1 MEINMLQALSNFKS
15 NSVEV
20 KGNGTE
26 GDFLKSLNNLINSE
40 EFNGEENIEAENI
53 PNVKVDIED
62 LLNIEFNEDIKTA
75 ENIIVNEEVKSDKN
89 IEIKDVIQSYEKDE
103 LIEFVEDDK
112 EDELNKIDENLIILA
127 NRIFNNIS
135 YKEKQQF
142 NITEDNADFKN
153 NTQMDMNIVNNN
165 VNKQQEIVDNLI
177 AFVESSSNK
186 DNIQNKIDFV
196 KKTFDFN
203 EVKSKLTDLV
213 ESNFNLQNSKDE
225 FSNNVEKSLD
235 FASELEAISNFK
247 VLSMK
252 DNIKVNDSKN
262 EINFL
267 NNIAMTNNNANLEV
281 KTENLEPHVVR
292 SEYIAN
298 DIVESINYLKVN
310 NLEEIKVKMNPKD
323 LGELHI
329 KIIKENNVE
338 KVFITL
344 HNSESFKLVKDN
356 VAEIKNHLNNLD
368 INVNEVNVEMKSE
381 NRDDFSQN
389 LNQQF
394 NKGNNK
400 QQRRAVKFEIENE
413 SSIENDLLKTD
424 SNINRLIEE
433 EDMEINTRSA
443 SNSAIGK
450 TENGTYIYDS
460 ATKTDK
466 NLFLK
471 MLVAQMT
478 NQDPFNSQD
487 PSEYIS
493 QLAQFNTLEQMMS
506 LNDSMSYLVNL
517 GNSMLVNN
525 AVDAASST
533 IGKNVE
539 VSVANEKGD
548 YENFNGK
555 VKSAS
560 IKDGVVYL
568 ELELKDTGEIKEV
581 PYSSLTKITE

>member
-1 MEINMLQALSNFKS
+1 MEINMLQALSNFKT

-89 IEIKDVIQSYEKDE
+89 IE
-103 LIEFVEDDK
+103 FVEDNKKD
-112 EDELNKIDENLIILA
+112 DLNKIDENLIILA

-142 NITEDNADFKN
+142 DITEDNADFKN

-186 DNIQNKIDFV
+186 DNIQNKIDFI

-225 FSNNVEKSLD
+225 FTNNVEKSLD

-424 SNINRLIEE
+424 SNINRLI
-433 EDMEINTRSA
+433 
-443 SNSAIGK
+443 
-450 TENGTYIYDS
+450 
-460 ATKTDK
+460 
-466 NLFLK
+466 
-471 MLVAQMT
+471 
-478 NQDPFNSQD
+478 
-487 PSEYIS
+487 
-493 QLAQFNTLEQMMS
+493 
-506 LNDSMSYLVNL
+506 
-517 GNSMLVNN
+517 
-525 AVDAASST
+525 
-533 IGKNVE
+533 
-539 VSVANEKGD
+539 
-548 YENFNGK
+548 
-555 VKSAS
+555 
-560 IKDGVVYL
+560 
-568 ELELKDTGEIKEV
+568 
-581 PYSSLTKITE
+581 

>member
-1 MEINMLQALSNFKS
+1 MVRKIQK
-15 NSVEV
+15 
-20 KGNGTE
+20 
-26 GDFLKSLNNLINSE
+26 LKI
-40 EFNGEENIEAENI
+40 
-53 PNVKVDIED
+53 D

-112 EDELNKIDENLIILA
+112 EDNLNKIDENLIILA

-142 NITEDNADFKN
+142 DITEDNADFKN

-186 DNIQNKIDFV
+186 DNIQNKIDFI

-225 FSNNVEKSLD
+225 FTNNVEKSLD

-413 SSIENDLLKTD
+413 NESSIENDLLKTD
-424 SNINRLIEE
+424 SNINRLIQE

>member
-1 MEINMLQALSNFKS
+1 MEINMLQALSNFKT

-40 EFNGEENIEAENI
+40 EFNGEENIETENI
-53 PNVKVDIED
+53 PNVKVDIEE

-89 IEIKDVIQSYEKDE
+89 IE
-103 LIEFVEDDK
+103 FVEDNK
-112 EDELNKIDENLIILA
+112 EDDLNKIDENLIILA

-142 NITEDNADFKN
+142 DITEDNADFKN

-186 DNIQNKIDFV
+186 DNIQNKINFI

-225 FSNNVEKSLD
+225 FTNNVEKSLD

-424 SNINRLIEE
+424 SNINRLI
-433 EDMEINTRSA
+433 
-443 SNSAIGK
+443 
-450 TENGTYIYDS
+450 
-460 ATKTDK
+460 
-466 NLFLK
+466 
-471 MLVAQMT
+471 
-478 NQDPFNSQD
+478 
-487 PSEYIS
+487 
-493 QLAQFNTLEQMMS
+493 
-506 LNDSMSYLVNL
+506 
-517 GNSMLVNN
+517 
-525 AVDAASST
+525 
-533 IGKNVE
+533 
-539 VSVANEKGD
+539 
-548 YENFNGK
+548 
-555 VKSAS
+555 
-560 IKDGVVYL
+560 
-568 ELELKDTGEIKEV
+568 
-581 PYSSLTKITE
+581 

>member
-1 MEINMLQALSNFKS
+1 M
-15 NSVEV
+15 
-20 KGNGTE
+20 
-26 GDFLKSLNNLINSE
+26 
-40 EFNGEENIEAENI
+40 
-53 PNVKVDIED
+53 
-62 LLNIEFNEDIKTA
+62 
-75 ENIIVNEEVKSDKN
+75 
-89 IEIKDVIQSYEKDE
+89 
-103 LIEFVEDDK
+103 
-112 EDELNKIDENLIILA
+112 
-127 NRIFNNIS
+127 
-135 YKEKQQF
+135 
-142 NITEDNADFKN
+142 
-153 NTQMDMNIVNNN
+153 
-165 VNKQQEIVDNLI
+165 DNLI

-186 DNIQNKIDFV
+186 DNIQNKIDFI

-225 FSNNVEKSLD
+225 FTNNVEKSLD

-292 SEYIAN
+292 SEYIVN
-298 DIVESINYLKVN
+298 DLVESINYLKVN

-413 SSIENDLLKTD
+413 NESSIENDLLKTD
-424 SNINRLIEE
+424 SNINRLI
-433 EDMEINTRSA
+433 
-443 SNSAIGK
+443 
-450 TENGTYIYDS
+450 
-460 ATKTDK
+460 
-466 NLFLK
+466 
-471 MLVAQMT
+471 
-478 NQDPFNSQD
+478 
-487 PSEYIS
+487 
-493 QLAQFNTLEQMMS
+493 
-506 LNDSMSYLVNL
+506 
-517 GNSMLVNN
+517 
-525 AVDAASST
+525 
-533 IGKNVE
+533 
-539 VSVANEKGD
+539 
-548 YENFNGK
+548 
-555 VKSAS
+555 
-560 IKDGVVYL
+560 
-568 ELELKDTGEIKEV
+568 
-581 PYSSLTKITE
+581 

>member
-1 MEINMLQALSNFKS
+1 MEINMLQALSNFKT

-20 KGNGTE
+20 KGNRTE

-40 EFNGEENIEAENI
+40 KFNGEENIE
-53 PNVKVDIED
+53 
-62 LLNIEFNEDIKTA
+62 A

-142 NITEDNADFKN
+142 DITEDNADFKN

-186 DNIQNKIDFV
+186 DNIQNKIDFI

-225 FSNNVEKSLD
+225 FTNNVEKSLD
-235 FASELEAISNFK
+235 FAIELEAISNFK

-413 SSIENDLLKTD
+413 NESSIENDLLKTD
-424 SNINRLIEE
+424 SNINRLI
-433 EDMEINTRSA
+433 
-443 SNSAIGK
+443 
-450 TENGTYIYDS
+450 
-460 ATKTDK
+460 
-466 NLFLK
+466 
-471 MLVAQMT
+471 
-478 NQDPFNSQD
+478 
-487 PSEYIS
+487 
-493 QLAQFNTLEQMMS
+493 
-506 LNDSMSYLVNL
+506 
-517 GNSMLVNN
+517 
-525 AVDAASST
+525 
-533 IGKNVE
+533 
-539 VSVANEKGD
+539 
-548 YENFNGK
+548 
-555 VKSAS
+555 
-560 IKDGVVYL
+560 
-568 ELELKDTGEIKEV
+568 
-581 PYSSLTKITE
+581 

>member
-1 MEINMLQALSNFKS
+1 MEINMLQALSNFKT

-20 KGNGTE
+20 KDNGTE

-53 PNVKVDIED
+53 PNVKVDIEE

-89 IEIKDVIQSYEKDE
+89 IE
-103 LIEFVEDDK
+103 FVEDNK
-112 EDELNKIDENLIILA
+112 EDDLNKIDENLIILA

-142 NITEDNADFKN
+142 DITEDNADFKN

-186 DNIQNKIDFV
+186 DNIQNKIDFI

-225 FSNNVEKSLD
+225 FTNNVEKSLD

-267 NNIAMTNNNANLEV
+267 NNIAMTNNNVNLEV

-413 SSIENDLLKTD
+413 NESSIENDLLKTD
-424 SNINRLIEE
+424 SNINRLI
-433 EDMEINTRSA
+433 
-443 SNSAIGK
+443 
-450 TENGTYIYDS
+450 
-460 ATKTDK
+460 
-466 NLFLK
+466 
-471 MLVAQMT
+471 
-478 NQDPFNSQD
+478 
-487 PSEYIS
+487 
-493 QLAQFNTLEQMMS
+493 
-506 LNDSMSYLVNL
+506 
-517 GNSMLVNN
+517 
-525 AVDAASST
+525 
-533 IGKNVE
+533 
-539 VSVANEKGD
+539 
-548 YENFNGK
+548 
-555 VKSAS
+555 
-560 IKDGVVYL
+560 
-568 ELELKDTGEIKEV
+568 
-581 PYSSLTKITE
+581 

>member
-1 MEINMLQALSNFKS
+1 MEINMLQALSNFKT

-53 PNVKVDIED
+53 PNVKVDIEE

-89 IEIKDVIQSYEKDE
+89 IE
-103 LIEFVEDDK
+103 FVEDNK
-112 EDELNKIDENLIILA
+112 EDDLNKIDENLIILA

-142 NITEDNADFKN
+142 DITEDNADFKN

-186 DNIQNKIDFV
+186 DNIQNKIDFI

-225 FSNNVEKSLD
+225 FTNNVEKSLD

-413 SSIENDLLKTD
+413 NESSIENDLLKTD
-424 SNINRLIEE
+424 SNINRLI
-433 EDMEINTRSA
+433 
-443 SNSAIGK
+443 
-450 TENGTYIYDS
+450 
-460 ATKTDK
+460 
-466 NLFLK
+466 
-471 MLVAQMT
+471 
-478 NQDPFNSQD
+478 
-487 PSEYIS
+487 
-493 QLAQFNTLEQMMS
+493 
-506 LNDSMSYLVNL
+506 
-517 GNSMLVNN
+517 
-525 AVDAASST
+525 
-533 IGKNVE
+533 
-539 VSVANEKGD
+539 
-548 YENFNGK
+548 
-555 VKSAS
+555 
-560 IKDGVVYL
+560 
-568 ELELKDTGEIKEV
+568 
-581 PYSSLTKITE
+581 

>member
-1 MEINMLQALSNFKS
+1 MEINMLQALSNFKT

-40 EFNGEENIEAENI
+40 EFNGEENIE
-53 PNVKVDIED
+53 
-62 LLNIEFNEDIKTA
+62 A

-142 NITEDNADFKN
+142 DITEDNADFKN

-225 FSNNVEKSLD
+225 FTNNVEKSLD

-413 SSIENDLLKTD
+413 SSIENYLLKTD
-424 SNINRLIEE
+424 SNINRLI
-433 EDMEINTRSA
+433 
-443 SNSAIGK
+443 
-450 TENGTYIYDS
+450 
-460 ATKTDK
+460 
-466 NLFLK
+466 
-471 MLVAQMT
+471 
-478 NQDPFNSQD
+478 
-487 PSEYIS
+487 
-493 QLAQFNTLEQMMS
+493 
-506 LNDSMSYLVNL
+506 
-517 GNSMLVNN
+517 
-525 AVDAASST
+525 
-533 IGKNVE
+533 
-539 VSVANEKGD
+539 
-548 YENFNGK
+548 
-555 VKSAS
+555 
-560 IKDGVVYL
+560 
-568 ELELKDTGEIKEV
+568 
-581 PYSSLTKITE
+581 

>member
-1 MEINMLQALSNFKS
+1 MEINMLQALSNFKT

-20 KGNGTE
+20 KDNGTE

-53 PNVKVDIED
+53 PNVKVDIEE

-89 IEIKDVIQSYEKDE
+89 IE
-103 LIEFVEDDK
+103 FVEDNK
-112 EDELNKIDENLIILA
+112 EDDLNKIDENLIILA

-142 NITEDNADFKN
+142 DITEDNADFKN

-186 DNIQNKIDFV
+186 DNIQNKIDFI

-225 FSNNVEKSLD
+225 FTNNVEKSLD

-424 SNINRLIEE
+424 SNINRLI
-433 EDMEINTRSA
+433 
-443 SNSAIGK
+443 
-450 TENGTYIYDS
+450 
-460 ATKTDK
+460 
-466 NLFLK
+466 
-471 MLVAQMT
+471 
-478 NQDPFNSQD
+478 
-487 PSEYIS
+487 
-493 QLAQFNTLEQMMS
+493 
-506 LNDSMSYLVNL
+506 
-517 GNSMLVNN
+517 
-525 AVDAASST
+525 
-533 IGKNVE
+533 
-539 VSVANEKGD
+539 
-548 YENFNGK
+548 
-555 VKSAS
+555 
-560 IKDGVVYL
+560 
-568 ELELKDTGEIKEV
+568 
-581 PYSSLTKITE
+581 

>member
-1 MEINMLQALSNFKS
+1 MEINMLQALSNFKT

-40 EFNGEENIEAENI
+40 KFNGEENIEAENI

-142 NITEDNADFKN
+142 DITEDNANFKN

-165 VNKQQEIVDNLI
+165 VNKQKEIVDNLI

-225 FSNNVEKSLD
+225 FTNNVEKSLD

-413 SSIENDLLKTD
+413 NESSIENDLLKTD
-424 SNINRLIEE
+424 SNINRLI
-433 EDMEINTRSA
+433 
-443 SNSAIGK
+443 
-450 TENGTYIYDS
+450 
-460 ATKTDK
+460 
-466 NLFLK
+466 
-471 MLVAQMT
+471 
-478 NQDPFNSQD
+478 
-487 PSEYIS
+487 
-493 QLAQFNTLEQMMS
+493 
-506 LNDSMSYLVNL
+506 
-517 GNSMLVNN
+517 
-525 AVDAASST
+525 
-533 IGKNVE
+533 
-539 VSVANEKGD
+539 
-548 YENFNGK
+548 
-555 VKSAS
+555 
-560 IKDGVVYL
+560 
-568 ELELKDTGEIKEV
+568 
-581 PYSSLTKITE
+581 

>member
-1 MEINMLQALSNFKS
+1 MEINMLQSLSNFKT

-20 KGNGTE
+20 KDNGTE

-53 PNVKVDIED
+53 PNVKVDIEE

-89 IEIKDVIQSYEKDE
+89 IE
-103 LIEFVEDDK
+103 FVEDNK
-112 EDELNKIDENLIILA
+112 EDDLNKIDENLIILA

-142 NITEDNADFKN
+142 DITEDNADFKN

-186 DNIQNKIDFV
+186 DNIQNKIDFI

-225 FSNNVEKSLD
+225 FTNNVEKSLD

-424 SNINRLIEE
+424 SNINRLI
-433 EDMEINTRSA
+433 
-443 SNSAIGK
+443 
-450 TENGTYIYDS
+450 
-460 ATKTDK
+460 
-466 NLFLK
+466 
-471 MLVAQMT
+471 
-478 NQDPFNSQD
+478 
-487 PSEYIS
+487 
-493 QLAQFNTLEQMMS
+493 
-506 LNDSMSYLVNL
+506 
-517 GNSMLVNN
+517 
-525 AVDAASST
+525 
-533 IGKNVE
+533 
-539 VSVANEKGD
+539 
-548 YENFNGK
+548 
-555 VKSAS
+555 
-560 IKDGVVYL
+560 
-568 ELELKDTGEIKEV
+568 
-581 PYSSLTKITE
+581 

>member
-1 MEINMLQALSNFKS
+1 MEINMLQALSNFKT

-53 PNVKVDIED
+53 PNVKVDIEE

-89 IEIKDVIQSYEKDE
+89 IE
-103 LIEFVEDDK
+103 FVEDNK
-112 EDELNKIDENLIILA
+112 EDDLNKVDENLIILA

-142 NITEDNADFKN
+142 DITEDNADFKN

-186 DNIQNKIDFV
+186 DNIQNKIDFI

-225 FSNNVEKSLD
+225 FTNNVEKSLD

-413 SSIENDLLKTD
+413 NESSIENDLLKTD
-424 SNINRLIEE
+424 SNINRLI
-433 EDMEINTRSA
+433 
-443 SNSAIGK
+443 
-450 TENGTYIYDS
+450 
-460 ATKTDK
+460 
-466 NLFLK
+466 
-471 MLVAQMT
+471 
-478 NQDPFNSQD
+478 
-487 PSEYIS
+487 
-493 QLAQFNTLEQMMS
+493 
-506 LNDSMSYLVNL
+506 
-517 GNSMLVNN
+517 
-525 AVDAASST
+525 
-533 IGKNVE
+533 
-539 VSVANEKGD
+539 
-548 YENFNGK
+548 
-555 VKSAS
+555 
-560 IKDGVVYL
+560 
-568 ELELKDTGEIKEV
+568 
-581 PYSSLTKITE
+581 

>member
-1 MEINMLQALSNFKS
+1 MEINMLQALSNFKT

-89 IEIKDVIQSYEKDE
+89 IE
-103 LIEFVEDDK
+103 FVEDNK
-112 EDELNKIDENLIILA
+112 EDDLNKIDENLIILA

-142 NITEDNADFKN
+142 DITEDNADFKN

-186 DNIQNKIDFV
+186 DNIQNKIDFI

-225 FSNNVEKSLD
+225 FTNNVEKSLD

-413 SSIENDLLKTD
+413 NESSIENDLLKTD
-424 SNINRLIEE
+424 SNINRLI
-433 EDMEINTRSA
+433 
-443 SNSAIGK
+443 
-450 TENGTYIYDS
+450 
-460 ATKTDK
+460 
-466 NLFLK
+466 
-471 MLVAQMT
+471 
-478 NQDPFNSQD
+478 
-487 PSEYIS
+487 
-493 QLAQFNTLEQMMS
+493 
-506 LNDSMSYLVNL
+506 
-517 GNSMLVNN
+517 
-525 AVDAASST
+525 
-533 IGKNVE
+533 
-539 VSVANEKGD
+539 
-548 YENFNGK
+548 
-555 VKSAS
+555 
-560 IKDGVVYL
+560 
-568 ELELKDTGEIKEV
+568 
-581 PYSSLTKITE
+581 

>member
-1 MEINMLQALSNFKS
+1 MEINMLQALSNFKT

-53 PNVKVDIED
+53 PNVKVDIEE

-89 IEIKDVIQSYEKDE
+89 IE
-103 LIEFVEDDK
+103 FVEDNK
-112 EDELNKIDENLIILA
+112 EDDLNKIDENLIILA

-142 NITEDNADFKN
+142 DITEDNADFKN

-165 VNKQQEIVDNLI
+165 VNKQQEIVDSLI

-186 DNIQNKIDFV
+186 DNIQNKIDFI

-225 FSNNVEKSLD
+225 FTNNVEKSLD

-424 SNINRLIEE
+424 SNINRLI
-433 EDMEINTRSA
+433 
-443 SNSAIGK
+443 
-450 TENGTYIYDS
+450 
-460 ATKTDK
+460 
-466 NLFLK
+466 
-471 MLVAQMT
+471 
-478 NQDPFNSQD
+478 
-487 PSEYIS
+487 
-493 QLAQFNTLEQMMS
+493 
-506 LNDSMSYLVNL
+506 
-517 GNSMLVNN
+517 
-525 AVDAASST
+525 
-533 IGKNVE
+533 
-539 VSVANEKGD
+539 
-548 YENFNGK
+548 
-555 VKSAS
+555 
-560 IKDGVVYL
+560 
-568 ELELKDTGEIKEV
+568 
-581 PYSSLTKITE
+581 

>member
-1 MEINMLQALSNFKS
+1 MEINMLQALSNFKT

-75 ENIIVNEEVKSDKN
+75 ENIIVNNEEVKSDKN

-112 EDELNKIDENLIILA
+112 EDNLNKIDENLIILA

-142 NITEDNADFKN
+142 DITEDNADFKN

-186 DNIQNKIDFV
+186 DNIQNKIDFI

-225 FSNNVEKSLD
+225 FTNKVEKSLD

-413 SSIENDLLKTD
+413 NESSIENDLLKTD
-424 SNINRLIEE
+424 SNINRLI
-433 EDMEINTRSA
+433 
-443 SNSAIGK
+443 
-450 TENGTYIYDS
+450 
-460 ATKTDK
+460 
-466 NLFLK
+466 
-471 MLVAQMT
+471 
-478 NQDPFNSQD
+478 
-487 PSEYIS
+487 
-493 QLAQFNTLEQMMS
+493 
-506 LNDSMSYLVNL
+506 
-517 GNSMLVNN
+517 
-525 AVDAASST
+525 
-533 IGKNVE
+533 
-539 VSVANEKGD
+539 
-548 YENFNGK
+548 
-555 VKSAS
+555 
-560 IKDGVVYL
+560 
-568 ELELKDTGEIKEV
+568 
-581 PYSSLTKITE
+581 

>member
-1 MEINMLQALSNFKS
+1 MEINMLQALSNFKT

-53 PNVKVDIED
+53 PNVKVDIEE

-89 IEIKDVIQSYEKDE
+89 IE
-103 LIEFVEDDK
+103 FVEDNK
-112 EDELNKIDENLIILA
+112 EDDLNKIDENLIILA

-142 NITEDNADFKN
+142 DITEDNADFKN

-186 DNIQNKIDFV
+186 DNIQNKIDFI

-225 FSNNVEKSLD
+225 FTNNVEKSLD

-310 NLEEIKVKMNPKD
+310 NLEEIKMKMNPKD

-400 QQRRAVKFEIENE
+400 QQRRAVKFENENENE

-424 SNINRLIEE
+424 SNINRLI
-433 EDMEINTRSA
+433 
-443 SNSAIGK
+443 
-450 TENGTYIYDS
+450 
-460 ATKTDK
+460 
-466 NLFLK
+466 
-471 MLVAQMT
+471 
-478 NQDPFNSQD
+478 
-487 PSEYIS
+487 
-493 QLAQFNTLEQMMS
+493 
-506 LNDSMSYLVNL
+506 
-517 GNSMLVNN
+517 
-525 AVDAASST
+525 
-533 IGKNVE
+533 
-539 VSVANEKGD
+539 
-548 YENFNGK
+548 
-555 VKSAS
+555 
-560 IKDGVVYL
+560 
-568 ELELKDTGEIKEV
+568 
-581 PYSSLTKITE
+581 

>member
-1 MEINMLQALSNFKS
+1 MEINMLQALSNFKT

-89 IEIKDVIQSYEKDE
+89 IE
-103 LIEFVEDDK
+103 FVEDNKKD
-112 EDELNKIDENLIILA
+112 DLNKIDENLIILA

-142 NITEDNADFKN
+142 DITEDNADFKN

-225 FSNNVEKSLD
+225 FTNNVEKSLD

-424 SNINRLIEE
+424 SNINRLI
-433 EDMEINTRSA
+433 
-443 SNSAIGK
+443 
-450 TENGTYIYDS
+450 
-460 ATKTDK
+460 
-466 NLFLK
+466 
-471 MLVAQMT
+471 
-478 NQDPFNSQD
+478 
-487 PSEYIS
+487 
-493 QLAQFNTLEQMMS
+493 
-506 LNDSMSYLVNL
+506 
-517 GNSMLVNN
+517 
-525 AVDAASST
+525 
-533 IGKNVE
+533 
-539 VSVANEKGD
+539 
-548 YENFNGK
+548 
-555 VKSAS
+555 
-560 IKDGVVYL
+560 
-568 ELELKDTGEIKEV
+568 
-581 PYSSLTKITE
+581 

>member
-1 MEINMLQALSNFKS
+1 MEINMLQALSNFKT

-26 GDFLKSLNNLINSE
+26 GNFLKSLNNLINSE

-112 EDELNKIDENLIILA
+112 EDNLNKIDENLIILA

-142 NITEDNADFKN
+142 DITEDNADFKN

-165 VNKQQEIVDNLI
+165 VNK
-177 AFVESSSNK
+177 
-186 DNIQNKIDFV
+186 DNIQNKIDFI

-225 FSNNVEKSLD
+225 FTNNVEKSLD

-413 SSIENDLLKTD
+413 NESSIENDLLKTD
-424 SNINRLIEE
+424 SNINRLI
-433 EDMEINTRSA
+433 
-443 SNSAIGK
+443 
-450 TENGTYIYDS
+450 
-460 ATKTDK
+460 
-466 NLFLK
+466 
-471 MLVAQMT
+471 
-478 NQDPFNSQD
+478 
-487 PSEYIS
+487 
-493 QLAQFNTLEQMMS
+493 
-506 LNDSMSYLVNL
+506 
-517 GNSMLVNN
+517 
-525 AVDAASST
+525 
-533 IGKNVE
+533 
-539 VSVANEKGD
+539 
-548 YENFNGK
+548 
-555 VKSAS
+555 
-560 IKDGVVYL
+560 
-568 ELELKDTGEIKEV
+568 
-581 PYSSLTKITE
+581 

>member
-1 MEINMLQALSNFKS
+1 MEINMLQALSNFKT

-53 PNVKVDIED
+53 PNVKVDIEE

-89 IEIKDVIQSYEKDE
+89 IE
-103 LIEFVEDDK
+103 FVEDNK
-112 EDELNKIDENLIILA
+112 EDDLNKIDENLIILA

-142 NITEDNADFKN
+142 DITEDNADFKN

-186 DNIQNKIDFV
+186 DNIQNKIDFI

-225 FSNNVEKSLD
+225 FTNNVEKSLD

-247 VLSMK
+247 ILSMK

-400 QQRRAVKFEIENE
+400 HQRRAVKFEIENENE

-424 SNINRLIEE
+424 SNINRLI
-433 EDMEINTRSA
+433 
-443 SNSAIGK
+443 
-450 TENGTYIYDS
+450 
-460 ATKTDK
+460 
-466 NLFLK
+466 
-471 MLVAQMT
+471 
-478 NQDPFNSQD
+478 
-487 PSEYIS
+487 
-493 QLAQFNTLEQMMS
+493 
-506 LNDSMSYLVNL
+506 
-517 GNSMLVNN
+517 
-525 AVDAASST
+525 
-533 IGKNVE
+533 
-539 VSVANEKGD
+539 
-548 YENFNGK
+548 
-555 VKSAS
+555 
-560 IKDGVVYL
+560 
-568 ELELKDTGEIKEV
+568 
-581 PYSSLTKITE
+581 

>member
-1 MEINMLQALSNFKS
+1 MEINMLQALSNFKT

-53 PNVKVDIED
+53 PNVKVDIEE

-89 IEIKDVIQSYEKDE
+89 IE
-103 LIEFVEDDK
+103 FVEDNK
-112 EDELNKIDENLIILA
+112 EDDLNKIDENLIILA

-142 NITEDNADFKN
+142 DITEDNADFKN

-225 FSNNVEKSLD
+225 FTNNVEKSLD

-413 SSIENDLLKTD
+413 NESSIENDLLKTD
-424 SNINRLIEE
+424 SNINRLI
-433 EDMEINTRSA
+433 
-443 SNSAIGK
+443 
-450 TENGTYIYDS
+450 
-460 ATKTDK
+460 
-466 NLFLK
+466 
-471 MLVAQMT
+471 
-478 NQDPFNSQD
+478 
-487 PSEYIS
+487 
-493 QLAQFNTLEQMMS
+493 
-506 LNDSMSYLVNL
+506 
-517 GNSMLVNN
+517 
-525 AVDAASST
+525 
-533 IGKNVE
+533 
-539 VSVANEKGD
+539 
-548 YENFNGK
+548 
-555 VKSAS
+555 
-560 IKDGVVYL
+560 
-568 ELELKDTGEIKEV
+568 
-581 PYSSLTKITE
+581 

>member
-1 MEINMLQALSNFKS
+1 MEINMLQALSNFKT

-53 PNVKVDIED
+53 
-62 LLNIEFNEDIKTA
+62 
-75 ENIIVNEEVKSDKN
+75 IVNEEVKSDKD

-142 NITEDNADFKN
+142 DITEDNADFKN

-186 DNIQNKIDFV
+186 DNIQNKIDFI

-225 FSNNVEKSLD
+225 FTNNVEKSLD

-424 SNINRLIEE
+424 SNINRLI
-433 EDMEINTRSA
+433 
-443 SNSAIGK
+443 
-450 TENGTYIYDS
+450 
-460 ATKTDK
+460 
-466 NLFLK
+466 
-471 MLVAQMT
+471 
-478 NQDPFNSQD
+478 
-487 PSEYIS
+487 
-493 QLAQFNTLEQMMS
+493 
-506 LNDSMSYLVNL
+506 
-517 GNSMLVNN
+517 
-525 AVDAASST
+525 
-533 IGKNVE
+533 
-539 VSVANEKGD
+539 
-548 YENFNGK
+548 
-555 VKSAS
+555 
-560 IKDGVVYL
+560 
-568 ELELKDTGEIKEV
+568 
-581 PYSSLTKITE
+581 

>member
-1 MEINMLQALSNFKS
+1 MEINMLQALSNFKT

-40 EFNGEENIEAENI
+40 EFNGEENIE
-53 PNVKVDIED
+53 
-62 LLNIEFNEDIKTA
+62 A

-142 NITEDNADFKN
+142 DITEDNADFKN

-225 FSNNVEKSLD
+225 FTNNVEKSLD

-413 SSIENDLLKTD
+413 NESSIENDLLKTD
-424 SNINRLIEE
+424 SNINRLI
-433 EDMEINTRSA
+433 
-443 SNSAIGK
+443 
-450 TENGTYIYDS
+450 
-460 ATKTDK
+460 
-466 NLFLK
+466 
-471 MLVAQMT
+471 
-478 NQDPFNSQD
+478 
-487 PSEYIS
+487 
-493 QLAQFNTLEQMMS
+493 
-506 LNDSMSYLVNL
+506 
-517 GNSMLVNN
+517 
-525 AVDAASST
+525 
-533 IGKNVE
+533 
-539 VSVANEKGD
+539 
-548 YENFNGK
+548 
-555 VKSAS
+555 
-560 IKDGVVYL
+560 
-568 ELELKDTGEIKEV
+568 
-581 PYSSLTKITE
+581 

>member
-1 MEINMLQALSNFKS
+1 MEINMLQALSNFKT

-75 ENIIVNEEVKSDKN
+75 ENIIVNEEVKSDKD
-89 IEIKDVIQSYEKDE
+89 IEIKDFIQSYEKDE
-103 LIEFVEDDK
+103 LIEFVEDDKEDDK

-142 NITEDNADFKN
+142 DITEDNTDFKN

-196 KKTFDFN
+196 KKTLDFN

-225 FSNNVEKSLD
+225 FTNNVEKSLD

-424 SNINRLIEE
+424 SNINRLI
-433 EDMEINTRSA
+433 
-443 SNSAIGK
+443 
-450 TENGTYIYDS
+450 
-460 ATKTDK
+460 
-466 NLFLK
+466 
-471 MLVAQMT
+471 
-478 NQDPFNSQD
+478 
-487 PSEYIS
+487 
-493 QLAQFNTLEQMMS
+493 
-506 LNDSMSYLVNL
+506 
-517 GNSMLVNN
+517 
-525 AVDAASST
+525 
-533 IGKNVE
+533 
-539 VSVANEKGD
+539 
-548 YENFNGK
+548 
-555 VKSAS
+555 
-560 IKDGVVYL
+560 
-568 ELELKDTGEIKEV
+568 
-581 PYSSLTKITE
+581 

>member
-1 MEINMLQALSNFKS
+1 MEINMLQALSNFKT

-89 IEIKDVIQSYEKDE
+89 IEIKDVIKSYEKDE

-112 EDELNKIDENLIILA
+112 EDNLNKIDENLIILA

-142 NITEDNADFKN
+142 DITEDNADFKN

-225 FSNNVEKSLD
+225 FTNNVEKSLD

-329 KIIKENNVE
+329 KINNVE

-413 SSIENDLLKTD
+413 NESSIENDLLKTD
-424 SNINRLIEE
+424 SNINRLI
-433 EDMEINTRSA
+433 
-443 SNSAIGK
+443 
-450 TENGTYIYDS
+450 
-460 ATKTDK
+460 
-466 NLFLK
+466 
-471 MLVAQMT
+471 
-478 NQDPFNSQD
+478 
-487 PSEYIS
+487 
-493 QLAQFNTLEQMMS
+493 
-506 LNDSMSYLVNL
+506 
-517 GNSMLVNN
+517 
-525 AVDAASST
+525 
-533 IGKNVE
+533 
-539 VSVANEKGD
+539 
-548 YENFNGK
+548 
-555 VKSAS
+555 
-560 IKDGVVYL
+560 
-568 ELELKDTGEIKEV
+568 
-581 PYSSLTKITE
+581 

>member
-1 MEINMLQALSNFKS
+1 MEINMLQALSNFKT

-26 GDFLKSLNNLINSE
+26 GNFLKSLNNLINSE

-89 IEIKDVIQSYEKDE
+89 IE
-103 LIEFVEDDK
+103 FVEDNK
-112 EDELNKIDENLIILA
+112 EDDLNKIDENLIILA

-142 NITEDNADFKN
+142 DITEDNADFKN

-186 DNIQNKIDFV
+186 DNIQNKIDFI
-196 KKTFDFN
+196 KKNFDFN

-225 FSNNVEKSLD
+225 FTNNVEKSLD

-424 SNINRLIEE
+424 SNINRLI
-433 EDMEINTRSA
+433 
-443 SNSAIGK
+443 
-450 TENGTYIYDS
+450 
-460 ATKTDK
+460 
-466 NLFLK
+466 
-471 MLVAQMT
+471 
-478 NQDPFNSQD
+478 
-487 PSEYIS
+487 
-493 QLAQFNTLEQMMS
+493 
-506 LNDSMSYLVNL
+506 
-517 GNSMLVNN
+517 
-525 AVDAASST
+525 
-533 IGKNVE
+533 
-539 VSVANEKGD
+539 
-548 YENFNGK
+548 
-555 VKSAS
+555 
-560 IKDGVVYL
+560 
-568 ELELKDTGEIKEV
+568 
-581 PYSSLTKITE
+581 

>member
-1 MEINMLQALSNFKS
+1 MEINMLQALSNFKT

-53 PNVKVDIED
+53 PNVKVDIEE

-89 IEIKDVIQSYEKDE
+89 IE
-103 LIEFVEDDK
+103 FVEDNK
-112 EDELNKIDENLIILA
+112 EDDLNKIDENLIILA

-142 NITEDNADFKN
+142 DITEDNADFKN

-186 DNIQNKIDFV
+186 DNIQNKIDFI

-225 FSNNVEKSLD
+225 FTNNVEKSLD

-424 SNINRLIEE
+424 SNINRLI
-433 EDMEINTRSA
+433 
-443 SNSAIGK
+443 
-450 TENGTYIYDS
+450 
-460 ATKTDK
+460 
-466 NLFLK
+466 
-471 MLVAQMT
+471 
-478 NQDPFNSQD
+478 
-487 PSEYIS
+487 
-493 QLAQFNTLEQMMS
+493 
-506 LNDSMSYLVNL
+506 
-517 GNSMLVNN
+517 
-525 AVDAASST
+525 
-533 IGKNVE
+533 
-539 VSVANEKGD
+539 
-548 YENFNGK
+548 
-555 VKSAS
+555 
-560 IKDGVVYL
+560 
-568 ELELKDTGEIKEV
+568 
-581 PYSSLTKITE
+581 

>member
-1 MEINMLQALSNFKS
+1 MEINMLQALSNFKT

-53 PNVKVDIED
+53 
-62 LLNIEFNEDIKTA
+62 
-75 ENIIVNEEVKSDKN
+75 IVNEEVKSDKD

-112 EDELNKIDENLIILA
+112 ENELNKIDENLIILA

-142 NITEDNADFKN
+142 DITEDNADFKN

-225 FSNNVEKSLD
+225 FTNNVEKSLD

-424 SNINRLIEE
+424 SNINRLI
-433 EDMEINTRSA
+433 
-443 SNSAIGK
+443 
-450 TENGTYIYDS
+450 
-460 ATKTDK
+460 
-466 NLFLK
+466 
-471 MLVAQMT
+471 
-478 NQDPFNSQD
+478 
-487 PSEYIS
+487 
-493 QLAQFNTLEQMMS
+493 
-506 LNDSMSYLVNL
+506 
-517 GNSMLVNN
+517 
-525 AVDAASST
+525 
-533 IGKNVE
+533 
-539 VSVANEKGD
+539 
-548 YENFNGK
+548 
-555 VKSAS
+555 
-560 IKDGVVYL
+560 
-568 ELELKDTGEIKEV
+568 
-581 PYSSLTKITE
+581 